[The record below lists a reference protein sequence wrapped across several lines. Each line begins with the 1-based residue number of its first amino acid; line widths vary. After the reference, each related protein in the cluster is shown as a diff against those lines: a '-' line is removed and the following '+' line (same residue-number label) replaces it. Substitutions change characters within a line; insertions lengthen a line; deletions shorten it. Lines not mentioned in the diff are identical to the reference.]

1 MVPITQGEADD
12 TNMAEKIISIFGNN
26 SVIHVIVIEDT
37 VDSTR
42 LPSTMFTYTANVEH
56 VYRVQTAEL
65 MKQHAVQREHDTDD
79 VTLIKLDSWSRL
91 SFNGAGLFPKTCEGT
106 ISIIQKYEPDASLLH
121 TLR

>member
-12 TNMAEKIISIFGNN
+12 TNMAEEIISIFGNN

-42 LPSTMFTYTANVEH
+42 LPSTMFTNTANVVHE
-56 VYRVQTAEL
+56 YRVQKTTEQL
-65 MKQHAVQREHDTDD
+65 KQHAVQRKHDRDG

-106 ISIIQKYEPDASLLH
+106 ISIIQKY
-121 TLR
+121 